1 VRTPIAQV
9 KPVFKNTTDTSGQS
23 VFTLPQEPY
32 RLPQITTAFA
42 AFQTKH
48 SGPSDVAG
56 REESGKQPFTEGLA
70 VVEWHWHKGG
80 HRVLDSYIVKEWQF
94 AFFVQAG
101 LHDTPGILMQDTDES
116 NGGRCGLDRRV
127 GESPGDQF
135 QRPGVIGVGVDDKD
149 GIHTPEGI
157 NLT

>member
-1 VRTPIAQV
+1 MRTPIAQV

-48 SGPSDVAG
+48 SRLSDVAG
-56 REESGKQPFTEGLA
+56 REESGEQPFTDGLA

-80 HRVLDSYIVKEWQF
+80 HQVLNSHIIEEWQF
-94 AFFVQAG
+94 AILFQAG
-101 LHDTPGILMQDTDES
+101 LHDAPGIL
-116 NGGRCGLDRRV
+116 
-127 GESPGDQF
+127 
-135 QRPGVIGVGVDDKD
+135 
-149 GIHTPEGI
+149 
-157 NLT
+157 